1 MTENTLGTFYDK
13 EQGKTYEVNE
23 GNVTVS
29 EGYSSL
35 NANKQQK
42 FITFE
47 NPVGAEN
54 FLEFDFTDDLLV
66 KGATTKATHI
76 TMYEP
81 EFPYGKLPTENI
93 TDGSY
98 RRFVTAFEL
107 KVGEVQ
113 LPVSD
118 TNSAIAKGDGLKI
131 TDYHSGLDKHTNASE
146 IVALESKPAN
156 TGGYIIAYL
165 KVPYLTVG
173 GSSSSS
179 SSSGTGTGGGS

>member
-23 GNVTVS
+23 GDVTVS

-54 FLEFDFTDDLLV
+54 FLEFDFSDDLLV

-81 EFPYGKLPTENI
+81 EFPYGKLPQENI

-113 LPVSD
+113 LPLSD
-118 TNSAIAKGDGLKI
+118 TNSAITKGNGLKI
-131 TDYHSGLDKHTNASE
+131 TDYHTGLDKHTDDSE

-156 TGGYIIAYL
+156 SGGYIIAYL

-173 GSSSSS
+173 GSSKP
-179 SSSGTGTGGGS
+179 SGS

>member
-23 GNVTVS
+23 GNVTVA
-29 EGYSSL
+29 EGYSTL
-35 NANKQQK
+35 NASKQK
-42 FITFE
+42 FISFAK
-47 NPVGAEN
+47 PVGAEN
-54 FLEFDFTDDLLV
+54 FLEFDFSDDLLV

-81 EFPYGKLPTENI
+81 EFPYGKLPQENI

-113 LPVSD
+113 LPLSD
-118 TNSAIAKGDGLKI
+118 TNSAIAKGNGLKI
-131 TDYHSGLDKHTNASE
+131 TDYHTGLDKHTNDSE

-156 TGGYIIAYL
+156 SGGYIIAYL

-173 GSSSSS
+173 GASS
-179 SSSGTGTGGGS
+179 SSSGSGSGSGS